1 MRRRL
6 LIAGLLLPALVL
18 AQPEIG
24 GHSDEAQFQQFLDSC
39 RERYAEVDARID
51 AAGLRDAAYYRVPG
65 FPYLRT
71 DRLLSSY
78 RGELDSLDRLGTWM
92 LQLREYDS
100 IARDYELENLGLS
113 RYERGGLLND
123 LRVCAVWM
131 SFADLGDEP
140 RKAQLLAAAQVPDEP
155 AAVTAD
161 AAARKAQRE
170 ALLRRFSEPLSAD
183 AKLRLWT
190 PAAVDDEGPLPDLG
204 AVSRDELGRVGLLV
218 SAWPKLARRFAPP
231 LLMDAAARLGQPALD
246 DDQGHARLDARTAVV
261 HYLPGYARVGG
272 RTYVQLSYFIWF
284 ATADGK
290 SLDGLIW
297 RVTLDDQSR
306 PLLYDSLRM
315 DGAEP
320 AWFPVQ
326 PQRLGPRPPVEG
338 LPTLPQAQLP
348 EGRPVLRLAGGDH
361 HLQRLV
367 AVPSGVPTQAY
378 QLQAYEDLSALPQP
392 GGGSRG
398 LFDPNG
404 QVAGSAP
411 RQWGHHALGAE
422 GHRHF
427 DDPRLIE
434 ALFQFAP
441 EAGETLGPVAGR

>member
-1 MRRRL
+1 MCRRI
-6 LIAGLLLPALVL
+6 LISGLLLPVLAL

-24 GHSDEAQFQQFLDSC
+24 GRSDETKFQQFLDSC

-51 AAGLRDAAYYRVPG
+51 AAGLRDAAYARLPS

-71 DRLLSSY
+71 DRLLASY

-131 SFADLGDEP
+131 SFADLGDEQ

-155 AAVTAD
+155 AAEIPGL
-161 AAARKAQRE
+161 AAGQAQRE
-170 ALLRRFSEPLSAD
+170 ELLRRFSEPLSSKG
-183 AKLRLWT
+183 KLRLWT
-190 PAAVDDEGPLPDLG
+190 AAASDDEGPLPDLS

-231 LLMDAAARLGQPALD
+231 LLLEEAARLGQPALE
-246 DDQGHARLDARTAVV
+246 DDQGHARLDTRTAVV

-272 RTYVQLSYFIWF
+272 QTYVQLSYFVWF
-284 ATADGK
+284 AAADGE

-297 RVTLDDQSR
+297 RVTLDDQSQ

-315 DGAEP
+315 DGAQP
-320 AWFPVQ
+320 VWFPVQ
-326 PQRLGPRPPVEG
+326 PQRLGPRRRGDG

-348 EGRPVLRLAGGDH
+348 EGTPVLRLAVGDH
-361 HLQRLV
+361 RLQRLV
-367 AVPSGVPTQAY
+367 TAPTGVPAQAY
-378 QLQAYEDLSALPQP
+378 QLRAYEDLSALPQP
-392 GGGSRG
+392 GGGSRS
-398 LFDPNG
+398 LFDPTG
-404 QVAGSAP
+404 QLAGGAL
-411 RQWGHHALGAE
+411 RQWGHHRLGTD

-434 ALFQFAP
+434 RLFEFAAEP
-441 EAGETLGPVAGR
+441 GKAVEPVAGR